1 MLHVLCSMKPMF
13 DKMKQMYQMKKL
25 LEGMTSTEDY
35 KGIKITVNGA
45 MQVVSVQVNQQA
57 RESKD
62 LEKNI
67 LKSINTAM
75 LNIQKKMQK
84 EMKAG
89 NLNLPSM

>member
-1 MLHVLCSMKPMF
+1 MF

-25 LEGMTSTEDY
+25 LEGMTSSEDY

-45 MQVVSVQVNQQA
+45 MQVVSVQISPQA

-62 LEKNI
+62 LEKNM

-84 EMKAG
+84 EMKSG

>member
-1 MLHVLCSMKPMF
+1 MF
-13 DKMKQMYQMKKL
+13 DKMRQMYQMKKL

-45 MQVVSVQVNQQA
+45 MQVVSVSVGEQA
-57 RESKD
+57 RGSKD
-62 LEKNI
+62 LEKNL

-89 NLNLPSM
+89 NINLPSM

>member
-1 MLHVLCSMKPMF
+1 MF

>member
-1 MLHVLCSMKPMF
+1 
-13 DKMKQMYQMKKL
+13 MKQMYQMKKL

-62 LEKNI
+62 LEKNL

>member
-1 MLHVLCSMKPMF
+1 MF

-25 LEGMTSTEDY
+25 LEGMTSSEDY

-45 MQVVSVQVNQQA
+45 MQVVSVQISPQA

-62 LEKNI
+62 LEKNM

-89 NLNLPSM
+89 NISMPSM

>member
-1 MLHVLCSMKPMF
+1 
-13 DKMKQMYQMKKL
+13 MKQMYQMKKL
-25 LEGMTSTEDY
+25 LEGMTSSEDY

-45 MQVVSVQVNQQA
+45 MQVVSVQISPQA

-62 LEKNI
+62 LEKNM

-84 EMKAG
+84 EMKSG

>member
-1 MLHVLCSMKPMF
+1 
-13 DKMKQMYQMKKL
+13 MKQMYQMKKL
-25 LEGMTSTEDY
+25 LEGMSSSEDY

-45 MQVVSVQVNQQA
+45 MQVVSVQISPQA

-62 LEKNI
+62 LEKNM

-89 NLNLPSM
+89 NISMPSM

>member
-1 MLHVLCSMKPMF
+1 MF

-25 LEGMTSTEDY
+25 LEGMSSSEDY

-45 MQVVSVQVNQQA
+45 MQVVSVQISPQA

-62 LEKNI
+62 LEKNM

-89 NLNLPSM
+89 NISMPSM